1 MSAAASSPV
10 LNRLVALLRGSSGE
24 ASQQAR
30 ALARS
35 AVAVGA
41 VAAGRVAQRR
51 AVPAPE
57 TLPLPLAGEEQ
68 SLVLHEGT
76 MRLVVRPGTDVSR
89 PPVVLLPPLTP
100 VSSAAELAPLFDAL
114 ARDTGRTLVAADWL
128 GFGRSDRP
136 NVRYQSGL
144 YQRHLRR
151 LLTAHVSRAAD
162 LVAVGHAAEIAAAVA
177 FAAPGSVRRLV
188 LVAPSGM
195 ERGGLTA
202 ATFGR
207 MLLGLVGGT
216 GAFDLAF
223 RARLATREAIRRYY
237 ADGVFLPGT
246 AVPDALVDYAARS
259 VRARGAAF
267 APRRLAE
274 GLLSMDEHAL
284 GAYLNV
290 RVPTLIVLPTLTD
303 AVAPHYDA
311 LADLARANDALRVAR
326 AAGGWLPHA
335 DDPDAVAALV
345 AAFLDGDPD
354 GAVSGEPPAVRMHP
368 KRFRR

>member
-1 MSAAASSPV
+1 M

-24 ASQQAR
+24 VSAR
-30 ALARS
+30 ATALARG

-57 TLPLPLAGEEQ
+57 MLPLPLAGEEQ
-68 SLVLHEGT
+68 TLALHEGT
-76 MRLVVRPGTDVSR
+76 MRLVVRTGTAAPNTDDAR

-114 ARDTGRTLVAADWL
+114 ARDAARTLVAADWL

-151 LLTAHVSRAAD
+151 LLTAHVGRPAD

-223 RARLATREAIRRYY
+223 RTRLATREAVRRYY
-237 ADGVFLPGT
+237 ADDVFLPGT
-246 AVPDALVDYAARS
+246 PVPDALVDYAARS

-274 GLLSMDEHAL
+274 GLLSMEEHAL

-290 RVPTLIVLPTLTD
+290 RVPTLVVLPTLTD

-354 GAVSGEPPAVRMHP
+354 DAVAGEPPAVRMRP